1 MTAHVVYIDDEAP
14 LCRAFTLLLRRE
26 PGLAVTTFTDPDE
39 ALRFLAEKSIDLVFC
54 DYRLPD
60 TNALEMLESL
70 SGTSPSYVGPFYV
83 VSGDL
88 DVVRDTGDH
97 PRVTGVLTKP
107 FRAERIL
114 EIVRAHV
121 PPTE

>member
-1 MTAHVVYIDDEAP
+1 MTTHVVYIDDEAP
-14 LCRAFTLLLRRE
+14 LCRAFSLLLRRE
-26 PGLAVTTFTDPDE
+26 PGLSVTTFTDPDE
-39 ALRFLAEKSIDLVFC
+39 ARRFLREGSIGLVFC

-60 TNALEMLESL
+60 TNALEVLEAL
-70 SGTSPSYVGPFYV
+70 EGTFPFYV

-88 DVVRDTGDH
+88 DVIRDTEDH

-121 PPTE
+121 PGSE